1 MDAIIVPVGGGGLIA
16 GVAVAAKNMNPDV
29 KIIVS
34 LHSSFIFTHTPVLFS
49 LVMFM

>member
-34 LHSSFIFTHTPVLFS
+34 LHSSFIFNYIPVLFS